1 MSPSGILKKRAAGDV
16 GTAIP
21 RSKSA
26 SNIISL
32 KAPVKEK
39 QTKRISFGETETRTM
54 APREDIRSR
63 LGYGRQASPP
73 PELEEGGDSV
83 MQTQI
88 QKIALGGGKFEMRK
102 VMKVVKTELGRPSPE
117 RTKEIDQRV
126 TLTTSKSSLRKPS
139 TSPIPSPSS
148 SRMSAAGVFAAES
161 RISKEG
167 EEGRKLKIS
176 VKNDVTGVTAG
187 KRYSG

>member
-1 MSPSGILKKRAAGDV
+1 MPSGILKKRAAGDV

-73 PELEEGGDSV
+73 PEMEEGGDSV

-102 VMKVVKTELGRPSPE
+102 VMKMVKTELGRPSPE

-126 TLTTSKSSLRKPS
+126 TLTTSKSLRKPS

-148 SRMSAAGVFAAES
+148 SRMSAAGAFAAEN
-161 RISKEG
+161 RMSKEG

-176 VKNDVTGVTAG
+176 VKNDIGGVAAG
-187 KRYSG
+187 KRYS

>member
-1 MSPSGILKKRAAGDV
+1 MKKRAAGDV

-73 PELEEGGDSV
+73 PEMEEGGDSV

-102 VMKVVKTELGRPSPE
+102 VMKMVKTELGRPSPE

-148 SRMSAAGVFAAES
+148 SRMSAAGAFAAES
-161 RISKEG
+161 RMSKEG

-187 KRYSG
+187 KRYSW